1 MQDTKRTRLT
11 GAEAMK
17 ALKEQ
22 SDKRGLILSPQ
33 ATFTLQFE
41 NDVLPFFCNEKR
53 INGQDVKVY
62 EVDLNVVGTNT
73 IVQCPLRMF
82 SNGTYSDWMKG
93 SSEIKTITGA
103 VESDDLVAIAE
114 FLKTCKDKVF
124 KVNHIDFTKRTTSGA
139 MIPSF
144 RQKLILA

>member
-11 GAEAMK
+11 GEEAMR

-33 ATFTLQFE
+33 LTFKLQFE
-41 NDVLPFFCNEKR
+41 GDILPFFCNEKQ
-53 INGQDVKVY
+53 INGKPVKVY
-62 EVDLNVVGTNT
+62 EVDILTIETNAV
-73 IVQCPLRMF
+73 VQCPLRMF
-82 SNGTYSDWMKG
+82 SNGTFSDWKDG
-93 SSEIKTITGA
+93 TSAIKVINGA
-103 VESDDLVAIAE
+103 VESDDLVEIAN

-124 KVNHIDFTKRTTSGA
+124 KVNHVEFTKRTISGA